1 MERLT
6 EDVQTDELKDNV
18 RPSYAIYMFD
28 PNAQTFLIVAAPPPG
43 MMNTHPVAIQPRT
56 EPNATLPTNVDATL
70 AAQNLGLLEVRSVY
84 DTDGLGRMGSGVLT
98 AADAPAGCTSQIPM
112 TALGRPGR
120 HALAGRRPGQDEGS
134 GRTRPT
140 AAPRRASSARSAP
153 SRRAPA

>member
-1 MERLT
+1 MERLN
-6 EDVQTDELKDNV
+6 EDIAADELQDNV

-28 PNAQTFLIVAAPPPG
+28 PKAQTFLIVAAPPPG

-98 AADAPAGCTSQIPM
+98 AADAPAGCTTQI
-112 TALGRPGR
+112 ADDRADRPGR
-120 HALAGRRPGQDEGS
+120 HALAGRRPGQDEGP
-134 GRTRPT
+134 GQRGLRLH
-140 AAPRRASSARSAP
+140 AGALHPRRARH
-153 SRRAPA
+153 RRPAPA